1 MHGREW
7 LVEAHGCDPV
17 RLADPGALARV
28 FERMIAEL
36 ELHPVAPAR
45 WHRFPGAGGVTGMC
59 MLAESHLAC
68 HTFPEFGS
76 LCLNLFCCRARPEWD
91 YRTHLAD
98 LLGATDVRVRTIERP
113 YGAVMIPAIEGVA
126 DSTAATAQVPGLE
139 TMAAPEPAVV
149 EIPAIEREASLE
161 PAIGI
166 APGTTRSRPAPT
178 AAPGSSRVGEPA
190 AGAEAAA

>member
-17 RLADPGALARV
+17 RLADPGVLARV
-28 FERMIAEL
+28 FERMITDL
-36 ELHPVAPAR
+36 ELHPVAPAQ
-45 WHRFPGAGGVTGMC
+45 WHRFPGPGGVTGMC

-76 LCLNLFCCRARPEWD
+76 LCLNLFCCRPRPEWD
-91 YRTHLAD
+91 YRAHLAD
-98 LLGATDVRVRTIERP
+98 LLGAGDVRVRAVDRP
-113 YGAVMIPAIEGVA
+113 YGAVLVPSIEGGADPVPAMVGIPAIGR
-126 DSTAATAQVPGLE
+126 DPDI
-139 TMAAPEPAVV
+139 EPA
-149 EIPAIEREASLE
+149 S
-161 PAIGI
+161 GI

-178 AAPGSSRVGEPA
+178 AASAPVSGAEVG